1 MGFLWGVLGEYLK
14 TPLETPYWVNWMQT
28 PNQVPETGEKPSPEM
43 GEEQTQVSQIY
54 ADLATIIKKYVKLRH
69 NDIKELG
76 DLSLMIENFIDTVKE
91 KMSQTWYDAHID
103 MTLRDLLIERL
114 IWSGKATFHCSEYE
128 LLTDEFRKCV
138 EEKMDMILN
147 DVLTDPSH
155 DDTIDFVLDLRY
167 WGLENLTFMELE
179 TVNTII
185 NEVLD
190 YCMDRGYGPDDTLS
204 DCFSTGDDA

>member
-1 MGFLWGVLGEYLK
+1 M
-14 TPLETPYWVNWMQT
+14 NWMQT
-28 PNQVPETGEKPSPEM
+28 PNQTPETPEMGGKPSPVT
-43 GEEQTQVSQIY
+43 GQTQETQTSQIY
-54 ADLATIIKKYVKLRH
+54 SDLVAVLRKYVRLRY

-76 DLSLMIENFIDTVKE
+76 DLSLMIENFVDTVKE
-91 KMSQTWYDAHID
+91 KMSQTWYENHMN

-138 EEKMDMILN
+138 EERVDEILD
-147 DVLTDPSH
+147 DVLRDPKH
-155 DDTIDFVLDLRY
+155 DPIIDFLVDLKY
-167 WGLENLTFMELE
+167 WELEKLTFMELE

-190 YCMDRGYGPDDTLS
+190 YCMDRGYGPDDTLE
-204 DCFSTGDDA
+204 DCLITGDDA